1 MILLILGTV
10 SAIAF
15 PQVGP
20 VVQVPRE
27 ASLPNIPVQTDDG
40 LDPVTLVWT
49 GFAPAWWVA
58 ANIVGWSDSAYCSG
72 PKTVNGADYN
82 YTLEHPDQTGIACF
96 GPRDHVR
103 IWDMGTSP
111 VFGQWSI
118 GSAHHEHTV
127 CDPTCHHVVD
137 SWERAQADVRSSFVG
152 EQATVSVS
160 NFTLANA
167 RYFQSV
173 YNDGNATLIQLKP
186 PAGAYPVIFNGNGLS
201 NRTSWSVTM
210 NGTTLSS
217 PHPDI
222 TFSEPNGSYLFSV
235 NVPPGY
241 DSTPSSGTITV
252 NGARVIQ
259 SILFKTPWATSSATI
274 YSSDGRAIPV
284 SFSGNAT
291 VAISSVRLTATG
303 ITTLSFTATEIGSKG
318 VLNVTVPKS
327 AVSLGSSAL
336 VYVDGIHNG
345 NMMIIEDP
353 GHYYVYFPLTYG
365 THSVELQFVP
375 PRNPYVEYVI
385 GGALALGI
393 LGAVFMV
400 VRIRLRSVRGSTR

>member
-1 MILLILGTV
+1 MLLLILSTV

-20 VVQVPRE
+20 EVQVPHE

-72 PKTVNGADYN
+72 PKTVNGANYN

-160 NFTLANA
+160 NLTLANA

-186 PAGAYPVIFNGNGLS
+186 PEGAYPVIFNENGLS

-235 NVPPGY
+235 SVPPGY
-241 DSTPSSGTITV
+241 DATPSSGTITV

-259 SILFKTPWATSSATI
+259 SILFKTPWATSSTTV
-274 YSSDGRAIPV
+274 YSTHGRAIPV

-291 VAISSVRLTATG
+291 VATSSVRLTTTG
-303 ITTLSFTATEIGSKG
+303 ITTFSFRATEIGSKG
-318 VLNVTVPKS
+318 VLNVTIPKS
-327 AVSLGSSAL
+327 ATPSNSLGL
-336 VYVDGIHNG
+336 VYLDGTRDDFT
-345 NMMIIEDP
+345 MITKDSTN
-353 GHYYVYFPLTYG
+353 YYVYFLLPYG
-365 THSVELQFVP
+365 AHSVELQFVP
-375 PRNPYVEYVI
+375 QTNPYIGYVI
-385 GGALALGI
+385 VGAISVAFLGALFA
-393 LGAVFMV
+393 V
-400 VRIRLRSVRGSTR
+400 VRMKKRA